1 MIAGI
6 LLAAGAGTRFGGDKL
21 LFPLPDGTPI
31 GIKAARSLL
40 SGVDHGIAV
49 VRQKDRLLAQ
59 LLEAEGLRVAFCP
72 DPEAGMGTSLA
83 FGIRIAQNADG
94 WLIALG
100 DMPFIR
106 HDTVRSVASLL
117 QSGAPIA
124 APQHQGRRGHPVG
137 FAREFFCDLTQLG
150 GDQGARPLLAAH
162 AARIHLF
169 ECEDPGI
176 FADIDTRSDHALAV
190 HV

>member
-49 VRQKDRLLAQ
+49 MRPSDRLLAQ
-59 LLEAEGLRVAFCP
+59 LLEAEGLRIAFCP

-83 FGIRIAQNADG
+83 FGVSAAQNADG

-176 FADIDTRSDHALAV
+176 FADIDTRSDHALTV

>member
-1 MIAGI
+1 MIVGI

-21 LFPLPDGTPI
+21 LFPLSDGTPI
-31 GIKAARSLL
+31 GVKAARSLL

-49 VRQKDRLLAQ
+49 VRPDDRLLAQ
-59 LLEAEGLRVAFCP
+59 LLEAEGLQIVFCP
-72 DPEAGMGTSLA
+72 DPKAGMGTSLA
-83 FGIRIAQNADG
+83 FGISIARNADG
-94 WLIALG
+94 WLVALG

-106 HDTVRSVASLL
+106 HDTIRSVASLL

-124 APQHQGRRGHPVG
+124 APQHQGRCGHPVG
-137 FAREFFCDLTQLG
+137 FAREFFYDLSQLN
-150 GDQGARPLLAAH
+150 GDQGAHALLATH

-176 FADIDTRSDHALAV
+176 FADIDTRFDHALAY